1 MERIRVL
8 VVDDS
13 TVVRRIVAKVL
24 GDDPRIEVVGAVV
37 NGRVALEKIP
47 TLRPDVLT
55 LDLEMPVMGG
65 LETLAELR
73 ARGIKLPVIVFSAAD
88 QAGAVGALEALQ
100 AGASDYVTKP
110 SQLAR
115 IADAVDSL
123 RADLIPKIVALVDSA
138 ERATARSRAAAPSS
152 SMGTPAAEPSA
163 PSSRVAPALPATSA
177 SRATPLAAPPR
188 PMVVATPD
196 AMPQLV
202 VIGTSTGGPKALQA
216 ILPELP
222 STFPVPILVVQ
233 HMPPTFT
240 TTLARSLDQ
249 RCQLHVQEAWEGAE
263 PKPGEVWIAPGDYHM
278 TVERTA
284 SGCRIRLDQG
294 PKESSCR
301 PAVDPLFRSAAATFG
316 GRVLGVVLTGMGSDG
331 LEGARA
337 LRRVGARVAVQDEA
351 SSIVWGMPGAV
362 ATAGL
367 ADPILPQS
375 EVALF
380 LERCVATRPSRRAAG
395 TR

>member
-24 GDDPRIEVVGAVV
+24 GDDPRIEVVGAAV
-37 NGRVALEKIP
+37 NGKVALEKLES
-47 TLRPDVLT
+47 LRPDLLT

-65 LETLAELR
+65 LETLGELR

-115 IADAVDSL
+115 IADAVDTL
-123 RADLIPKIVALVDSA
+123 RAELIPKIVALFDSA
-138 ERATARSRAAAPSS
+138 ERAGARARASSTSTASSAASASSAATASS
-152 SMGTPAAEPSA
+152 S
-163 PSSRVAPALPATSA
+163 
-177 SRATPLAAPPR
+177 PR
-188 PMVVATPD
+188 PMIVAAPGTTP
-196 AMPQLV
+196 QIV

-222 STFPVPILVVQ
+222 STYPVPILIVQ

-240 TTLARSLDQ
+240 TTLAKSLDQ
-249 RCQLHVQEAWEGAE
+249 RCHLRVHEAWEGAE
-263 PKPGEVWIAPGDYHM
+263 AKPGEVWIAPGDFHM

-284 SGCRIRLDQG
+284 NGCRLHLDQG
-294 PKESSCR
+294 PKENSCR
-301 PAVDPLFRSAAATFG
+301 PAVDPLFRSAAKAFG
-316 GRVLGVVLTGMGSDG
+316 GRALGVVLTGMGSDG
-331 LEGARA
+331 LEGTRA
-337 LRRVGARVAVQDEA
+337 LRQAGARVVVQDEA
-351 SSIVWGMPGAV
+351 TSIVWGMPGAV

-367 ADPILPQS
+367 ADQILPQG

-380 LERCVATRPSRRAAG
+380 LERCVAVRPARQAVGAR
-395 TR
+395 

>member
-13 TVVRRIVAKVL
+13 TVVRRIVTKVL

-37 NGRVALEKIP
+37 NGKVALEKLES
-47 TLRPDVLT
+47 LRPDLLT

-65 LETLAELR
+65 LETLAALR

-115 IADAVDSL
+115 IADAVDTL
-123 RADLIPKIVALVDSA
+123 RAELIPKIVALLQSA
-138 ERATARSRAAAPSS
+138 ERANARLRAVSAPTPVAATA
-152 SMGTPAAEPSA
+152 PAAMATGSA
-163 PSSRVAPALPATSA
+163 TTASRPATV
-177 SRATPLAAPPR
+177 TVTGPET
-188 PMVVATPD
+188 V
-196 AMPQLV
+196 PQLV

-222 STFPVPILVVQ
+222 ASYPVPILIVQ

-240 TTLARSLDQ
+240 TTLAKSLDQ
-249 RCQLHVQEAWEGAE
+249 RCRLRVQEAWEGAE
-263 PKPGEVWIAPGDYHM
+263 ARAGEIWIAPGDYHM

-284 SGCRIRLDQG
+284 GGCRLHLDQG

-301 PAVDPLFRSAAATFG
+301 PAVDPLFRSAAKAFG

-337 LRRVGARVAVQDEA
+337 LRQAGSRVVAQDEA

-367 ADPILPQS
+367 ADAILSQG

-380 LERCVATRPSRRAAG
+380 LERCVALRTARPAAG
-395 TR
+395 SR

>member
-1 MERIRVL
+1 
-8 VVDDS
+8 
-13 TVVRRIVAKVL
+13 
-24 GDDPRIEVVGAVV
+24 
-37 NGRVALEKIP
+37 
-47 TLRPDVLT
+47 
-55 LDLEMPVMGG
+55 
-65 LETLAELR
+65 
-73 ARGIKLPVIVFSAAD
+73 
-88 QAGAVGALEALQ
+88 
-100 AGASDYVTKP
+100 
-110 SQLAR
+110 
-115 IADAVDSL
+115 
-123 RADLIPKIVALVDSA
+123 
-138 ERATARSRAAAPSS
+138 
-152 SMGTPAAEPSA
+152 
-163 PSSRVAPALPATSA
+163 
-177 SRATPLAAPPR
+177 
-188 PMVVATPD
+188 MVVSLPES
-196 AMPQLV
+196 MPQLV

-222 STFPVPILVVQ
+222 ATYPIPILIVQ

-249 RCQLHVQEAWEGAE
+249 RCQLRVQEAWEGAE

-278 TVERTA
+278 TVERMA
-284 SGCRIRLDQG
+284 NGCRVRLDQG

-301 PAVDPLFRSAAATFG
+301 PAVDPLFRSAAAAFG

-351 SSIVWGMPGAV
+351 SSVVWGMPGAV

-380 LERCVATRPSRRAAG
+380 LERCVATRPSRLVAG